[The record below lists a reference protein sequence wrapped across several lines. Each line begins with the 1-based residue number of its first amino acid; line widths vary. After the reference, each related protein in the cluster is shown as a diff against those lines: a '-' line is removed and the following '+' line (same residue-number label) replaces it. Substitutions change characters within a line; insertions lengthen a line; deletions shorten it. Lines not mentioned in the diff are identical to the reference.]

1 LYPNPNSGIFK
12 IWSKNNKPMY
22 GSIKI
27 ISILGKEITSLETKE
42 QSSVL
47 IDLSLLSL
55 NPGVY
60 FVEIIGEG
68 NLKKSVFKIVI
79 Q

>member
-1 LYPNPNSGIFK
+1 
-12 IWSKNNKPMY
+12 MY